1 VDNTEFVRQLPDEN
15 LRLHELARYQIF
27 GTEPEPL
34 FDNLAE
40 LVRLRFDTPIAII
53 SFVGERD
60 AHFKSHLGTEIAQAP
75 RETTFCEETIQHEE
89 PVIVYD
95 ATRDAR
101 YAENP
106 FVTGEPYVQFY
117 AGVRILTPKGAAIG
131 AVCALDTINRSPG
144 NSDVEFMKGI
154 ANLAMSALEMRRQG
168 KELAALTGPLGE
180 WRM

>member
-1 VDNTEFVRQLPDEN
+1 MESVTPAADNESFRFG
-15 LRLHELARYQIF
+15 ELARYQIF

-60 AHFKSHLGTEIAQAP
+60 AHFKSHLGTEIIQAP
-75 RETTFCEETIQHEE
+75 RETTFCEETIKLEE

-95 ATRDAR
+95 AQHDER
-101 YAENP
+101 YKSNP

-117 AGVRILTPKGAAIG
+117 AGVRILTPGGAAIG
-131 AVCALDTINRSPG
+131 AVCAIDTINRSPG
-144 NSDVEFMKGI
+144 KSDVEFMRGV
-154 ANLAMSALEMRRQG
+154 ASLAMNALEMRRQG
-168 KELAALTGPLGE
+168 RELAALTGSFGE